1 MDDASSLPDPD
12 LFDYKAKLEVIPE
25 SPGVYLMIAK
35 NDKIVYIG
43 KSINLKSRVRS
54 YFTGGDPRPFVKRL
68 PKILK
73 EIEFIVAPSEKDA
86 LILEATLIKKHK
98 PRYNVLLKDDK
109 NYMWLRVDTRSEWP
123 RVEVTRF
130 RKKNQGRYFGPY
142 PSSFA
147 VRHTLGVLNRHFM
160 LRTCPDAVLNNRSRP
175 CLQYQIK
182 RCPGPCVM
190 DVSTETY
197 DRHVQEAIMFLE
209 GRQPE
214 LKARLVERMMEASSE
229 LEYELAA
236 HYRDQIKAI
245 DSALQSQQMV
255 ATHYIDQD
263 VFGIYRE
270 GDRLTLQLM
279 FVRRGKLQGTRAFS
293 FKDQEFPDEEVISS
307 FISQYY
313 LSGNTIPHEVLLPL
327 ELESADAM
335 GTLLSEER
343 GRKVQV
349 LTPQRGSKHKLVE
362 TATINATHTFRAQ
375 QGGED
380 QLEDLLIKLQ
390 KKLRLSQ
397 LPERIECFDI
407 SNFQGKPIVGS
418 MVVFEGGA
426 PASSEYRHFKV
437 QDVTEQDDFA
447 SMYEVLTR
455 RFKRTLQ
462 GDWPKPDLVVIDGG
476 KGQLSQAVTVLSD
489 LGIHDVDVIALAK
502 GRVERDAQ
510 SEVVTRSLERVFLPG
525 RKTPLILRQNSAE
538 LFLLQRVRDEA
549 HRSAIT
555 FHRKLRRKET
565 LKSSLEEVPGVGIRR
580 RKALIKHFGSVKRVQ
595 SATVGEL
602 SQVPGISGRMA
613 REIFRFFNSDIA
625 LDAEL

>member
-1 MDDASSLPDPD
+1 FS
-12 LFDYKAKLEVIPE
+12 
-25 SPGVYLMIAK
+25 
-35 NDKIVYIG
+35 
-43 KSINLKSRVRS
+43 VR
-54 YFTGGDPRPFVKRL
+54 
-68 PKILK
+68 
-73 EIEFIVAPSEKDA
+73 
-86 LILEATLIKKHK
+86 
-98 PRYNVLLKDDK
+98 
-109 NYMWLRVDTRSEWP
+109 
-123 RVEVTRF
+123 
-130 RKKNQGRYFGPY
+130 Q
-142 PSSFA
+142 
-147 VRHTLGVLNRHFM
+147 TLGVLNRHFM

-182 RCPGPCVM
+182 RCLGPCVI
-190 DVSTETY
+190 DVSKETY
-197 DRHVQEAIMFLE
+197 AEHVQEAVMFLE

-214 LKARLVERMMEASSE
+214 LKERLVGRMMEASGNM
-229 LEYELAA
+229 EYELAA
-236 HYRDQIKAI
+236 HYRDQLRAI

-263 VFGIYRE
+263 VFGLYRE

-279 FVRRGKLQGTRAFS
+279 YVRRGKLQGTRAFA
-293 FKDQEFPDEEVISS
+293 FKDQEFPDEEVLSS

-335 GTLLSEER
+335 SILLSEER

-349 LTPQRGSKHKLVE
+349 ITPQRGAKKKLVE
-362 TATINATHTFRAQ
+362 TAIVNATHTFRAQ

-380 QLEDLLIKLQ
+380 QLEDLLNKLQ
-390 KKLRLSQ
+390 KKLKLAHF
-397 LPERIECFDI
+397 PERIECFDI

-426 PASSEYRHFKV
+426 PASGEYRHFKV
-437 QDVTEQDDFA
+437 HDVAGQDDFA

-462 GDWPKPDLVVIDGG
+462 GDWPKPELVVIDGG
-476 KGQLSQAVTVLSD
+476 KGQLSQAVAVLSD

-502 GRVERDAQ
+502 SRVERDAQ
-510 SEVVTRSLERVFLPG
+510 SEEVTRSLERVFLPG
-525 RKTPLILRQNSAE
+525 RKNPVILRQNSAE
-538 LFLLQRVRDEA
+538 LFLLQRIRDEA

-555 FHRKLRRKET
+555 FHRRLRRKET
-565 LKSSLEEVPGVGIRR
+565 LKSSLEEIPGVGTGR
-580 RKALIKHFGSVKRVQ
+580 RKALIKHFGSVKRVK

-602 SQVPGISGRMA
+602 SKVPGISGRLA

-625 LDAEL
+625 LEAED